1 MIEKILF
8 DEPVVVWLVP
18 DRHDLG
24 VRKIW
29 DVQDGRAALFRY
41 GLEKL
46 RENSGRDSQIVWSE
60 AARALLNA
68 KRNPQPASISFAR
81 GALVKAAER
90 AGAFPCPD
98 PLSTLIARGL
108 DFAP

>member
-1 MIEKILF
+1 MIQRILF

-41 GLEKL
+41 GIENL
-46 RENSGRDSQIVWSE
+46 RQKAGREGQLVWSD

-68 KRNPQPASISFAR
+68 KRNPRPDSISFAR
-81 GALVKAAER
+81 GALIRAAER
-90 AGAFPCPD
+90 AGALPCPD
-98 PLSTLIARGL
+98 PLSALIARGL